1 MGRSRFLALG
11 LTAGLALGTIAAP
24 ALSAEEQVLEIQALR
39 QGWRVF
45 NEKQCTACHAV
56 WGEGQA
62 LAPDLGRLATEF
74 LSAAQLAGVM
84 WNHAPDMW
92 SRMISRGI
100 PVGEISEEEMQS
112 LFLFLYFLRFMDEPG
127 NPVRGEALAH
137 RKKCVSCHAVEPGEA
152 GEGPSFRTMGV
163 EVNPVIWAG
172 KLWNHAPEM
181 YREMRRQGVAW
192 PTFEDNEMVDLIA
205 YVRSVSTGGER
216 SYLEPGDEGRG
227 RKAFEELGCAACH
240 EGRRMPGTPQVRD
253 LARNPRTV
261 GQMAGALWNHA
272 PAMAEAARS
281 AGLRWSTM
289 EPQEMVD
296 LIAYFFSMRF
306 YQETGDPERGGA
318 VFAEKR
324 CDLCHGEGAEAQ
336 DLRDLG
342 HELSAIRVARFMWQ
356 HGVEMLHRM
365 EELQIPWPTFAGD
378 EFVDLLAF
386 LKSEGPAPR
395 PAPSPDPPAR

>member
-1 MGRSRFLALG
+1 MGRTRFA
-11 LTAGLALGTIAAP
+11 
-24 ALSAEEQVLEIQALR
+24 ALSLAVGLVLGALAVPAFSAQEPGLDLERLR

-62 LAPDLGRLATEF
+62 LGPDLGRIATEF

-112 LFLFLYFLRFMDEPG
+112 LFLFLYFVRFMDEPG
-127 NPVRGEALAH
+127 NPVAGEALAH
-137 RKKCVSCHAVEPGEA
+137 RKKCVSCHATEPGEPSR
-152 GEGPSFRTMGV
+152 GPDFRTLGA
-163 EVNPVIWAG
+163 EVNPVVWAG

-205 YVRSVSTGGER
+205 YVRSVSPGGER

-227 RKAFEELGCAACH
+227 RKAFEEAGCAACH
-240 EGRRMPGTPQVRD
+240 EGSRSPGTPQLRD

-281 AGLRWSTM
+281 AGLRWSGM
-289 EPQEMVD
+289 EPQQMVD

-306 YQETGDPERGGA
+306 YQETGDPARGAA
-318 VFAEKR
+318 VFEEKR
-324 CDLCHGEGAEAQ
+324 CGLCHGEGAEAQ
-336 DLRDLG
+336 DLRALAG
-342 HELSAIRVARFMWQ
+342 ETSAIRVARFMWR
-356 HGVEMLHRM
+356 HGVEMLQRM
-365 EELQIPWPTFAGD
+365 EEQQIAWPMFSGD

-386 LKSEGPAPR
+386 LKEGR
-395 PAPSPDPPAR
+395 T